1 MLYSVTYQHHSAKK
15 YLYHQHGQILIVM
28 LVLIVLALGSGVL
41 VANKFYS
48 SMHTFSNVDSAARA
62 LAVSEAAIEHILL
75 LPMDTLEQY
84 VTNRT
89 CTTDCHLEIV
99 GEDEIKAVANITL
112 AFAGNTTSNYSIELD
127 SYSVSEINLQGYAI
141 GK

>member
-1 MLYSVTYQHHSAKK
+1 
-15 YLYHQHGQILIVM
+15 
-28 LVLIVLALGSGVL
+28 
-41 VANKFYS
+41 
-48 SMHTFSNVDSAARA
+48 MHTFSNVDSAARA